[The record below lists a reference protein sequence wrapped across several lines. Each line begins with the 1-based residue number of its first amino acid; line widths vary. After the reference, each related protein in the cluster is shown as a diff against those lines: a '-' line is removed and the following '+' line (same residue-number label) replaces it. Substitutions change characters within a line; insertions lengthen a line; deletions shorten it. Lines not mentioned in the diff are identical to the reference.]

1 MQRCGSGVV
10 GLRDESAA
18 QSTVLPGI
26 LVRVWPFLL
35 TLRSMPYIRIRDDAN
50 DETREFE
57 GEELRLGRDPE
68 CDFVPTGDD
77 RKVVS
82 ASHARIYFRGGAWNV
97 EDRGSRNG
105 TYLNGTRVS
114 PGEPAMI
121 SSGSTLRL
129 GTTGPKFYVE
139 AVSKKRI
146 SQTIA
151 EPVSPVSQNDPTL
164 PMEAYGAA
172 EQVGDGPGLIE
183 PRIVLL
189 HEESGERYEA
199 TGWRFRIGRG
209 RECELRPV
217 RPGDTSISRI
227 HAQIEIK
234 LDGSLVVRDAGS
246 RNGTLVN
253 GSVIEDECAL
263 AVGDRLGLG
272 ATGPE
277 LILERV
283 EGLET
288 AQTPVREDREVEAPE
303 VKVPR
308 PTARSLRRSFGGK
321 GATVFFHDMFE
332 ESTRKTKSRLRW
344 VVWTF
349 VVLLAA
355 SVGGLYWV
363 SEMRVRATEAQ
374 LAEQER
380 RLAEQ
385 ETRADSLMLS
395 AREEVD
401 RLRGE
406 LVHASDGAA
415 PSVVLDSLRDA
426 LEAAGAR
433 TDALEEALLT
443 AQRSLSSELAMGDS
457 LRRQA
462 EADLARMRAELDRAR
477 RESESNASMDSLL
490 EAVRAAEQRADA
502 IEAQMRAI
510 RGFDLVSISQ
520 ASQGA
525 IGLVTVFS
533 HVGVFDGSGFVITA
547 SGYFITNRHVVLPE
561 GSIADSVFVTM
572 ADQRSW
578 RSATVVKV
586 SDPSGPDLAVLRIP
600 GYSGPHLQKIDWT
613 GTRMRQGEPAA
624 LIGFPAGMVAALDA
638 SRTGVVRTSMSAGI
652 FSKVE
657 PERVQFDGFTVSGSS
672 GSPIFN
678 ASGEVVAVHRSGL
691 REAAGLGFG
700 VPINELIPLLPS
712 AARLELGIR

>member
-1 MQRCGSGVV
+1 MCRDAEEALSDDATKPLFD
-10 GLRDESAA
+10 LRATGHPCTPLA
-18 QSTVLPGI
+18 
-26 LVRVWPFLL
+26 FFL
-35 TLRSMPYIRIRDDAN
+35 TLRTMPYIRIRDEAN

-57 GEELRLGRDPE
+57 GEELRLGRDPD
-68 CDFVPTGDD
+68 CDFVPTGED

-82 ASHARIYFRGGAWNV
+82 ADHARIFFRDGAWNA

-105 TYLNGTRVS
+105 TFLDGNRLP
-114 PGEPAMI
+114 PGQPAKI
-121 SSGSTLRL
+121 SGGSTLRL

-139 AVSKKRI
+139 AVSQKRV

-151 EPVSPVSQNDPTL
+151 EPISPVSQEDPTL
-164 PMEAYGAA
+164 PMDAYDVAA
-172 EQVGDGPGLIE
+172 QVGDGPGLVE
-183 PRIVLL
+183 PHIVLL
-189 HEESGERYEA
+189 HEETGERYEA
-199 TGWRFRIGRG
+199 AGRQSRIGRG

-217 RPGDTSISRI
+217 GPGDTSISRI
-227 HAQIEIK
+227 HAQIEVK

-253 GSVIEDECAL
+253 GRVIEDECAL
-263 AVGDRLGLG
+263 AVGDRLALG

-283 EGLET
+283 EGLEL
-288 AQTPVREDREVEAPE
+288 AQTPAREEREVDASEA
-303 VKVPR
+303 KVPQ
-308 PTARSLRRSFGGK
+308 PTARSPRRSFGGK

-332 ESTRKTKSRLRW
+332 ESTRQTRTRIRW

-349 VVLLAA
+349 VVLLVA
-355 SVGGLYWV
+355 SVGGVYWV
-363 SEMRVRATEAQ
+363 SEMSVRATEAQ

-385 ETRADSLMLS
+385 EIRADSLMLS
-395 AREEVD
+395 AQGEVE

-406 LVHASDGAA
+406 LTRARDGAA
-415 PSVVLDSLRDA
+415 PALVLDSLREA

-433 TDALEEALLT
+433 TDALEEALFT
-443 AQRSLSSELAMGDS
+443 AQRSLSRELAMGDS

-462 EADLARMRAELDRAR
+462 EADLARVRAELDRAR
-477 RESESNASMDSLL
+477 GESRPSASMDSLL

-510 RGFDLVSISQ
+510 RGFDLASISQ

-533 HVGVFDGSGFVITA
+533 HVGVFDGSGFMITA
-547 SGYFITNRHVVLPE
+547 SGYFITNRHVILSE
-561 GSIADSVFVTM
+561 GSMADSVFVTM
-572 ADQRSW
+572 ADQRSPL
-578 RSATVVKV
+578 RATVVKV
-586 SDPSGPDLAVLRIP
+586 SDPSGPDLAVLRVP
-600 GYSGPHLQKIDWT
+600 GYSGPHLQKMDWT

-638 SRTGVVRTSMSAGI
+638 SSTGVVRTSMSAGI

-700 VPINELIPLLPS
+700 VPINQLVPLLPS
-712 AARLELGIR
+712 EARLELGIR